1 MRISSVQLLPPRAS
15 GRFLYPKTSI
25 GYTIFATS
33 LAVYYSHKVFLGNS
47 IVDVTTKMFFVRKDG
62 DKMQKINF
70 HKNDNTEQ
78 KCEPDYI
85 TAHEYCMF
93 NRRLLEH
100 DKRCGCFHCL
110 KVFDTKKLE
119 WVDFDLTAL
128 CPYCGIDAVIGESA
142 GYPFTEEFLKKMRD
156 YWFSC

>member
-1 MRISSVQLLPPRAS
+1 
-15 GRFLYPKTSI
+15 
-25 GYTIFATS
+25 
-33 LAVYYSHKVFLGNS
+33 
-47 IVDVTTKMFFVRKDG
+47 
-62 DKMQKINF
+62 MQKIKF

-93 NRRLLEH
+93 NGRLLEH

-110 KVFDTKKLE
+110 KVFDTKELE
-119 WVDFDLTAL
+119 WVDFGLTAL

-142 GYPFTEEFLKKMRD
+142 GYPLTEEFLEKMRD
-156 YWFSC
+156 YWFSW

>member
-1 MRISSVQLLPPRAS
+1 MFLNNAKFTRPARRGV
-15 GRFLYPKTSI
+15 FLYPKQASAI
-25 GYTIFATS
+25 PFLPYHLSYTILTKFFES
-33 LAVYYSHKVFLGNS
+33 S
-47 IVDVTTKMFFVRKDG
+47 IVDVTTKMFFVRKGG

-85 TAHEYCMF
+85 TAHEYSMF

-110 KVFDTKKLE
+110 KVFDTKELE

-142 GYPFTEEFLKKMRD
+142 GYPLTEEFLEKMRD
-156 YWFSC
+156 YWFSW

>member
-1 MRISSVQLLPPRAS
+1 
-15 GRFLYPKTSI
+15 
-25 GYTIFATS
+25 
-33 LAVYYSHKVFLGNS
+33 
-47 IVDVTTKMFFVRKDG
+47 MFFVRKDG
-62 DKMQKINF
+62 DKMQKIKF

-110 KVFDTKKLE
+110 KVFDTKELE

-142 GYPFTEEFLKKMRD
+142 GYPLTEEFLKKMRD

>member
-1 MRISSVQLLPPRAS
+1 MC
-15 GRFLYPKTSI
+15 
-25 GYTIFATS
+25 
-33 LAVYYSHKVFLGNS
+33 
-47 IVDVTTKMFFVRKDG
+47 FVRKDG
-62 DKMQKINF
+62 DKMQKIKF

-85 TAHEYCMF
+85 TAHKYCMF

-110 KVFDTKKLE
+110 KVFDTKELE

-142 GYPFTEEFLKKMRD
+142 GYPLTEEFLQKMRD